1 MRLDSLR
8 ICYGHHDAPC
18 CCRNFYCR
26 LYGLCAFLLSVCE
39 AGPVVRVR
47 IRRIVIRIDDDD
59 AAIRIRV
66 IVRAKNDT
74 STPSTVSTCFLRFKC
89 WCAPAPYLKNGGGR
103 AGADA
108 PCTPTAYDI
117 SMVPLKAR
125 RDPKFAFEADA
136 TSYAKTKTTPPIVF
150 AVLYERRTTRAPVFC
165 Q

>member
-47 IRRIVIRIDDDD
+47 IRRIVIRIDVGDT
-59 AAIRIRV
+59 AIRIRV

-125 RDPKFAFEADA
+125 RDPRYASVSDASPFAL
-136 TSYAKTKTTPPIVF
+136 TMTTPPYVF
-150 AVLYERRTTRAPVFC
+150 ALLNERRTTRAPVFC

>member
-125 RDPKFAFEADA
+125 RDPLNALVTDA
-136 TSYAKTKTTPPIVF
+136 SLPAWTKTTPPYVF
-150 AVLYERRTTRAPVFC
+150 ALLNERRTTRAPVFC